1 MNQMS
6 ETNIKKTGKSFHDI
20 MINGTRWF
28 FFVYLAVIFIGFIYY
43 CARDK
48 VEPFE
53 YSDSMYI
60 NRWMVTD
67 PNGTVHEEGSS
78 YVLDEYSSETYET
91 RSTLPE
97 NIIDGSWLVDTTVY
111 IDGEFRKDFI
121 NDRDVVTPGGC
132 VKRFYLLVPVYASDS
147 GKEVKIVRDGTARQG
162 QLYAETFVGDTSA
175 LLHYFMGSFFLTMML
190 AEILAVF
197 SFVIMLISIVMMVL
211 YKQRIEMFY
220 GALGIFLVSVWAI
233 SNSYLYPFVFGH
245 YHVDGLLNYM
255 MCLMIPFSLILY
267 LNDLQHGRYKVVT
280 SMVLALSIVNSLVWP
295 ILHFSGVMAFS
306 TALNYINM
314 VLAIQV
320 IAVFAIIAIDTIK
333 GKAVEYKATAFGFG
347 AFLVCCFV
355 ELMVLN
361 FTLIKH
367 DEIPMLVGLAFLLA
381 SSVIQQIADIRKIRD
396 ERQKAIELSQAKT
409 RFLAGMSHEIRTP
422 INAILGMNEMILRE
436 SKDPVISDYA
446 ESVKSSGKMLLM
458 LVNDVLDFSKIEAGK
473 MEIAN
478 AQFRMSTL
486 LRDIGPMLRE
496 RAEEKNLELKVA
508 LLGDI
513 PDGLISDEFRIRQ
526 ILINLINN
534 GIKYTDMGSVALEID
549 GKYLDPGR
557 FKLVFNVRD
566 TGRGIREEEQKN
578 LFEAFTRA
586 DMKKNGNIEGTG
598 LGLSIV
604 KNIVDSMGGEIS
616 VSSKYGEGSVFTV
629 SIPVDVYNKETLKMN
644 FMENTDKT
652 SSGEED
658 CDYQAPDAKVLAVD
672 DNNSNLKIVK
682 LFLKRAG
689 IVPDTCDGGLKALE
703 LCKQKKYDLI
713 LLDHM
718 MPEPDGIETLR
729 LIKENDESKNKDT
742 KVIVLTANA
751 IAGSRK
757 TYIEAG
763 FEDYLTKPIDSHLLE
778 QSVKKYLPKDKIIE
792 TPRSDDVTNEKNE
805 EKTSGNTAEENV
817 ETPVS
822 PVTDNPAEKQDIES
836 RLKAIDGLDYDTAL
850 EYAGDDEEILEEVVN
865 TICEGCESS
874 AVTLRKAFE
883 SGDMEAYR
891 REAHSVKGLMATI
904 GLESLSERAKK
915 HEFAARDNDAD
926 FIKSDFEAFIEEYR
940 SVCKKLGG

>member
-6 ETNIKKTGKSFHDI
+6 DAISKKTEKTVHDR

-28 FFVYLAVIFIGFIYY
+28 FFVYLVVIFIGLIYY
-43 CARDK
+43 CAKDK
-48 VEPFE
+48 VVPIE

-60 NRWMVTD
+60 SRWVVTD
-67 PNGTVHEEGSS
+67 PNGTEHEEGDT
-78 YVLDEYSSETYET
+78 YVLDKYSSETYET

-97 NIIDGSWLVDTTVY
+97 NIIDGSWLVFTTSSDTTVY

-162 QLYAETFVGDTSA
+162 QLYAETFVGDTLA

-190 AEILAVF
+190 AVILAVF

-267 LNDLQHGRYKVVT
+267 LNDLQRGRYKAVT
-280 SMVLALSIVNSLVWP
+280 SMVLTLSIVNSVVWP
-295 ILHFSGVMAFS
+295 VLHFTGVMAFS
-306 TALNYINM
+306 TSLNYINV

-320 IAVFAIIAIDTIK
+320 IAVFSIITIDIIK

-367 DEIPMLVGLAFLLA
+367 DEIPMLIGLAFLLA
-381 SSVIQQIADIRKIRD
+381 SSVVQQMDDIRRIRD

-436 SKDPVISDYA
+436 SNDPVISDYA

-478 AQFRMSTL
+478 AQFRMSAL
-486 LRDIGPMLRE
+486 LRDIVPMLRE
-496 RAEEKNLELKVA
+496 RADEKNLELKVA
-508 LLGDI
+508 LIGDV

-534 GIKYTDMGSVALEID
+534 GIKYTDIGSVTLEIG

-557 FKLVFNVRD
+557 FKLVLNVRD

-604 KNIVDSMGGEIS
+604 KNIVDSMDGEIN
-616 VSSKYGEGSVFTV
+616 VESKYGEGSVFTV
-629 SIPVDVYNKETLKMN
+629 SIPVDVYNKDLLKMN
-644 FMENTDKT
+644 FMENTDNT
-652 SSGEED
+652 SSAEED
-658 CDYQAPDAKVLAVD
+658 CDYKAPDAKILAVD

-682 LFLKRAG
+682 FFLKRAG

-729 LIKENDESKNKDT
+729 LIKEDSESKNKDT

-763 FEDYLTKPIDSHLLE
+763 FEDYLTKPIDSRLLE
-778 QSVKKYLPKDKIIE
+778 QTVKKYLPEDKVIQTS
-792 TPRSDDVTNEKNE
+792 TPV
-805 EKTSGNTAEENV
+805 EKTPEPAAEKPV
-817 ETPVS
+817 EK
-822 PVTDNPAEKQDIES
+822 PAEKQDIEA
-836 RLKAIDGLDYDTAL
+836 RLKSIDGLDYDTAL
-850 EYAGDDEEILEEVVN
+850 EYSGDDKEILEEVVN
-865 TICEGCESS
+865 TICENCESS
-874 AVTLRKAFE
+874 VTILRKTLEA
-883 SGDMEAYR
+883 GDMEAYR

-904 GLESLSERAKK
+904 GLAALSDRAKD
-915 HEFAARDNDAD
+915 HEYAARDNNAEFIKAD
-926 FIKSDFEAFIEEYR
+926 FEEFIEEYR